1 MNGALHIVP
10 VLRLPDAEIA
20 AADIALT
27 VQASHRVLAPHQPVV
42 RKGQS
47 FDEFAIAGLRDSVF
61 GWTVDLSFLTT
72 SGPLAFQFDWTLIQ
86 DGQERKCQHDL
97 TVMLMAAGGVKEPF
111 WSLDASFWDEAAG
124 GRGVGGNRTPFSVFS
139 QPHLMDDMERDLSMT
154 VRPKVTT
161 ITETLS
167 VPAMERGD
175 IAVMMGH
182 RYAAAEIAPA

>member
-1 MNGALHIVP
+1 MNGALHIAP
-10 VLRLPDAEIA
+10 VLHLPDAEIPA
-20 AADIALT
+20 TDIALT
-27 VQASHRVLAPHQPVV
+27 VQASHRVLAPHRPVV
-42 RKGQS
+42 RKAQS

-72 SGPLAFQFDWTLIQ
+72 SGPLAFQFNWTLIQ

-97 TVMLMAAGGVKEPF
+97 TVTLMAAGAVKEPL
-111 WSLDASFWDEAAG
+111 WSLDVSLWDEVAV
-124 GRGVGGNRTPFSVFS
+124 GRGVGGDRTPFSVFS
-139 QPHLMDDMERDLSMT
+139 QSQLMDDMQRDLSMT

-182 RYAAAEIAPA
+182 RYAAAESAAA